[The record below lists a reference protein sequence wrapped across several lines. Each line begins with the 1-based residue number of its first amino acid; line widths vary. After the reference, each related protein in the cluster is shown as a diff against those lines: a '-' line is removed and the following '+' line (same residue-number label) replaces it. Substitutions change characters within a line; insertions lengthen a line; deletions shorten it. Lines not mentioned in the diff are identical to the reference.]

1 MKTVFNTEAFIRN
14 VSASFGWCLF
24 REQFEYIV
32 RMKRKSNWGGNKNS
46 ENEDL
51 IVLRCL
57 EDPELSRKEK
67 HCSKGTGTYQILS
80 GLSSQVTSQ
89 HVNWNLLWFTLLL
102 CEDIWAMV
110 FLAIQP
116 NLANPDLLT
125 LCSLVSLL
133 VCHFCTFLNVSC
145 HVQVSELN
153 RRIAASNPRQA
164 VWNVSS
170 QQIDV
175 KAEHFYQALLSY
187 TSNDPRWD
195 VSLCGDVRNKQ
206 SLDLWVCS
214 SSLWTKPTVHWE
226 TFRGL
231 EHSLC

>member
-14 VSASFGWCLF
+14 VSASFGWWCLF

-32 RMKRKSNWGGNKNS
+32 RMKRKSNWGGNKKS
-46 ENEDL
+46 KHDL
-51 IVLRCL
+51 IVLR
-57 EDPELSRKEK
+57 
-67 HCSKGTGTYQILS
+67 ILS
-80 GLSSQVTSQ
+80 YQERKSTAAKAQVLIRSYQ
-89 HVNWNLLWFTLLL
+89 VYQAKSPPNMSRNLLWFTLL

-133 VCHFCTFLNVSC
+133 VRHFCTLFLNVSC
-145 HVQVSELN
+145 HVQLSELN

-175 KAEHFYQALLSY
+175 KAEHFIHRMIHGEMFLY
-187 TSNDPRWD
+187 
-195 VSLCGDVRNKQ
+195 V
-206 SLDLWVCS
+206 
-214 SSLWTKPTVHWE
+214 E
-226 TFRGL
+226 M
-231 EHSLC
+231 

>member
-1 MKTVFNTEAFIRN
+1 MRDCFPAVGVQCYVQDLGLRGRFHCAVKFWKIDVLKDVQN
-14 VSASFGWCLF
+14 LF
-24 REQFEYIV
+24 QNLYGF
-32 RMKRKSNWGGNKNS
+32 K
-46 ENEDL
+46 
-51 IVLRCL
+51 
-57 EDPELSRKEK
+57 
-67 HCSKGTGTYQILS
+67 KGKAQQQRHRYLS

-145 HVQVSELN
+145 HVQLSELN

-195 VSLCGDVRNKQ
+195 VSLCRDVRNKQ

-226 TFRGL
+226 TFQGL